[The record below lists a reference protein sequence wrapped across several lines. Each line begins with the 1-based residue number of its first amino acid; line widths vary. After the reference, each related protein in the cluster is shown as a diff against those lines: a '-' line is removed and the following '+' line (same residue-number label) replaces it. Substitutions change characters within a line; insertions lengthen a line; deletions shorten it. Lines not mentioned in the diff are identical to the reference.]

1 MAGDGGRAPD
11 VSEQRSVRY
20 TVECS
25 TCDELDTYGY
35 GEEYLRLGQDHKA
48 EHPDHYVYIK
58 AQWYLAAATPPD
70 PASVLAALLAE
81 QLDAMIAAL
90 HDLGWAR
97 VAEACQSLR
106 PKAPKED
113 R

>member
-1 MAGDGGRAPD
+1 

-25 TCDELDTYGY
+25 TCEELDTYGY

-48 EHPDHYVYIK
+48 EHPDHHVYIK
-58 AQWYLAAATPPD
+58 AQWYLAAAAPSD

-81 QLDAMIAAL
+81 SPEATVSAIEA
-90 HDLGWAR
+90 LGWKRAS
-97 VAEACQSLR
+97 ASE
-106 PKAPKED
+106 
-113 R
+113 